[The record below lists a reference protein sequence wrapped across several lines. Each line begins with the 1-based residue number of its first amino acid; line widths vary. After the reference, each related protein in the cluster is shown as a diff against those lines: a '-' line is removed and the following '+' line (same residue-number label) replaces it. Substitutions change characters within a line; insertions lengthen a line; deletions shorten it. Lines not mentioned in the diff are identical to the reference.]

1 MKAWERK
8 TIQSMRGFMMNHSVV
23 LRHVATTW
31 NSADGITRGTF
42 PNKVSEDMVKATAAW
57 WKTDD
62 FTLEAPWGMSVD
74 FDFELVDEG
83 IISDAKEEA
92 ADETADPVNRVAKL
106 TLESAD
112 GSLDL
117 SIRKHQDLLRRLRR
131 WQAKALKKAYQEP
144 SWEEAWLS
152 LLLWKQSSSK
162 ELSLI
167 KSVILGT
174 TDAEG
179 KHKVSANTQR
189 RWKLSY
195 EVDEV
200 TKILHRKIRQD
211 NSGRVRR
218 QVAIPND
225 DKLVPLLIKKYHQDR
240 AHVGISGTLQAML
253 KVVWWKD
260 IRKNV
265 RDYVRSCQVCQLVRG
280 RKCHPQ
286 DPGWIHSVLQPWH
299 LVGIDITGPYIE

>member
-1 MKAWERK
+1 
-8 TIQSMRGFMMNHSVV
+8 
-23 LRHVATTW
+23 
-31 NSADGITRGTF
+31 
-42 PNKVSEDMVKATAAW
+42 
-57 WKTDD
+57 
-62 FTLEAPWGMSVD
+62 
-74 FDFELVDEG
+74 

-179 KHKVSANTQR
+179 KHK
-189 RWKLSY
+189 
-195 EVDEV
+195 
-200 TKILHRKIRQD
+200 
-211 NSGRVRR
+211 
-218 QVAIPND
+218 
-225 DKLVPLLIKKYHQDR
+225 
-240 AHVGISGTLQAML
+240 
-253 KVVWWKD
+253 
-260 IRKNV
+260 
-265 RDYVRSCQVCQLVRG
+265 
-280 RKCHPQ
+280 
-286 DPGWIHSVLQPWH
+286 
-299 LVGIDITGPYIE
+299 

>member
-1 MKAWERK
+1 MRDQCEALILSDSQINCYRVHKEDQATDMKAWERK

-117 SIRKHQDLLRRLRR
+117 
-131 WQAKALKKAYQEP
+131 
-144 SWEEAWLS
+144 
-152 LLLWKQSSSK
+152 
-162 ELSLI
+162 
-167 KSVILGT
+167 
-174 TDAEG
+174 
-179 KHKVSANTQR
+179 
-189 RWKLSY
+189 
-195 EVDEV
+195 
-200 TKILHRKIRQD
+200 
-211 NSGRVRR
+211 
-218 QVAIPND
+218 
-225 DKLVPLLIKKYHQDR
+225 
-240 AHVGISGTLQAML
+240 
-253 KVVWWKD
+253 
-260 IRKNV
+260 
-265 RDYVRSCQVCQLVRG
+265 
-280 RKCHPQ
+280 
-286 DPGWIHSVLQPWH
+286 
-299 LVGIDITGPYIE
+299 